1 MASNLLPFR
10 FENTILPIG
19 DIPELHDNLQS
30 ARKKYRLHPLAQP
43 SPSDIHLPHFID
55 MLNVFPIYVH
65 RNRNNYRCVGNVRA
79 WELCRA
85 WLTPDQKVPVSLIHG
100 RFKSEYWSRNYL
112 LETYYSNVIY
122 GLPAEDSISLHSIL
136 SEWSSDLELPNPF
149 PSKAAYRRTMRFGKG
164 RATHG

>member
-1 MASNLLPFR
+1 
-10 FENTILPIG
+10 
-19 DIPELHDNLQS
+19 
-30 ARKKYRLHPLAQP
+30 
-43 SPSDIHLPHFID
+43 

-85 WLTPDQKVPVSLIHG
+85 WLTLDQKVPVSLIHG